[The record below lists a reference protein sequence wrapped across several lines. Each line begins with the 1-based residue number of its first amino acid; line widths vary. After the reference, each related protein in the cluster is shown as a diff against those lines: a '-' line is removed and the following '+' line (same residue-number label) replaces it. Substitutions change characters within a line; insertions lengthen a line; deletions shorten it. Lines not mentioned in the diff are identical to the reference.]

1 MAQLTAS
8 RIMGAIYGLFS
19 GLDATDE
26 EMLKQ
31 VLYYKKARVYL
42 SDLATAGTAQTETGF
57 FVNDTGVS
65 LRLVS
70 AKLIGPIAVTAA
82 DATMITFTVT
92 KRDAA
97 GINPAVVAT
106 ASTNLA
112 GGSLV
117 AFLPKVL
124 TKTVANAVILNGWG
138 LTVLASKT
146 GAGTAFTAATSQAY
160 IEVTLEPIT

>member
-1 MAQLTAS
+1 MAQLTAQ
-8 RIMGAIYGLFS
+8 RILGGIYGLFS

-26 EMLKQ
+26 LMLKN
-31 VLYYKKARVYL
+31 LMTRKKARVYL

-65 LRLVS
+65 LRVVS
-70 AKLIGPIAVTAA
+70 AKLVVPIAVTANA
-82 DATMITFTVT
+82 SNNMTCTLT

-97 GINPAVVAT
+97 GVNPAVVAT
-106 ASTNLA
+106 ATSDVA

-124 TKTVANAVILNGWG
+124 TNTVANVVVADGWV
-138 LTVLASKT
+138 LTALVSK
-146 GAGTAFTAATSQAY
+146 AGTGVAIAAATSQAY
-160 IEVTLEPIT
+160 LEVLLEPIT

>member
-26 EMLKQ
+26 TLLKN
-31 VLYYKKARVYL
+31 LMYRKKARVYL

-57 FVNDTGVS
+57 FVNDTGVT

-70 AKLIGPIAVTAA
+70 AKLIVPIAVTAA
-82 DATMITFTVT
+82 DATAVTFTIT

-97 GINPAVVAT
+97 GINNAIVST
-106 ASTNLA
+106 CTTNLA

-124 TKTVANAVILNGWG
+124 TNTVANVAIATGWT
-138 LTVLASKT
+138 LTALASKAA
-146 GAGTAFTAATSQAY
+146 GGTAFTAATSQAY
-160 IEVTLEPIT
+160 VEVLLEPVT